1 MRSRRPYRGVDPQ
14 VQLQNKSPQPLGFI
28 STIEGKVRQLSV
40 QVAGL
45 KDRLKYKYGKGV
57 PVSYVGESVFAPESD
72 IITVDSARVGQVGAE
87 PCNYVV
93 RDGVL
98 HTVPVIFDGLGV
110 FVARYLLVTFY
121 QRILLRD
128 STGAATAQIP
138 RQQEAF
144 YEVPQ
149 TKYTL
154 RRILPVPTLPF
165 QTGKISLAD
174 QVPLERLAADRIAIG
189 TNFFWNLVDRDSD
202 RRLSNDLIPSHILLP
217 GSYQNEMDGDLF
229 EFAVPWLF
237 ERAGSIDFQ
246 FQLINP
252 ILQLDPTSANFPF
265 NGIDDRED
273 NDTVRNQAVTVR
285 VELHG
290 TKFYSERDLLLRE
303 AV

>member
-1 MRSRRPYRGVDPQ
+1 MSRRPYRGPDPQ
-14 VQLQNKSPQPLGFI
+14 VQLQNKTPQTLGFI
-28 STIEGKVRQLSV
+28 RTLEGKVRQLAV
-40 QVAGL
+40 QVQGL
-45 KDRLKYKYGKGV
+45 KDRLAYKYGKGV
-57 PVSYVGESVFAPESD
+57 PASYVGESVFSPDDAV
-72 IITVDSARVGQVGAE
+72 ITVDSARVGRVGAE
-87 PCNYVV
+87 PCNIVV
-93 RDGVL
+93 PDGLL
-98 HTVPVIFDGLGV
+98 HTVPVIFEGPGV
-110 FVARYLLVTFY
+110 FVARYLVVTFY

-128 STGAATAQIP
+128 AGGGFTAQIP
-138 RQQEAF
+138 RHQEAF
-144 YEVPQ
+144 YEIPQ
-149 TKYTL
+149 TKTTL
-154 RRILPVPTLPF
+154 QGKTAL

-174 QVPLERLAADRIAIG
+174 QVTLNRMGADRIAIG

-202 RRLSNDLIPSHILLP
+202 RRLSNDLISSHILLP

-237 ERAGSIDFQ
+237 ERAGSVDFQ

-265 NGIDDRED
+265 NGIDDREE
-273 NDTVRNQAVTVR
+273 NNTVRNQSVTVR